1 MKHDRSTPLEVLAE
15 TSHLRLINYDG
26 WSYVERTSANGVVCI
41 VARTPA
47 DCLLLVE
54 QYRPPVNRRVIELPA
69 GLSGDLADQPDE
81 HLETAARR
89 ELLEETGYEAS
100 PWNRFGDVASS
111 AGLTNEVV
119 TMFIANHLVKVA
131 AGGGDA
137 SEDIT
142 VHEIPLTKID
152 TWLQDAQRSGKLV
165 DARVYSG
172 LYLLGCGGPV
182 ISDS

>member
-1 MKHDRSTPLEVLAE
+1 MKHDSSAPLEVIAE
-15 TSHLRLINYDG
+15 TSHLRLIDHDG

-41 VARTPA
+41 VARTPD

-54 QYRPPVNRRVIELPA
+54 QYRPPVDCRVIELPA

-81 HLETAARR
+81 QLETAARR

-100 PWNRFGDVASS
+100 IWNRFGDVASS
-111 AGLTNEVV
+111 AGLSNEVV
-119 TMFIANHLVKVA
+119 TIFVADQLVKVA
-131 AGGGDA
+131 TGGGDS

-142 VHEIPLTKID
+142 VHKIPLTEID
-152 TWLQDAQRSGKLV
+152 GWLQDAQRCGKLV

-172 LYLLGCGGPV
+172 LYLLTRPNANG
-182 ISDS
+182 